1 MTPAL
6 WIALGCFALATI
18 LAFALARGAKDDVPV
33 SSAPV
38 DQANE
43 TYPRLRAVSAL
54 RDGEPWVGGD
64 RDYTPP
70 TLTGRAAKG
79 FNRDA
84 CIGRDV
90 VSRAEREWTQPVK
103 RSEMH

>member
-1 MTPAL
+1 ML
-6 WIALGCFALATI
+6 ILGIVCIVLAVILATR
-18 LAFALARGAKDDVPV
+18 LFLMGAQSDDVPV
-33 SSAPV
+33 SSAPL

-79 FNRDA
+79 FNRDQV
-84 CIGRDV
+84 IGRDV
-90 VSRAEREWTQPVK
+90 LKRADREWTQPVK